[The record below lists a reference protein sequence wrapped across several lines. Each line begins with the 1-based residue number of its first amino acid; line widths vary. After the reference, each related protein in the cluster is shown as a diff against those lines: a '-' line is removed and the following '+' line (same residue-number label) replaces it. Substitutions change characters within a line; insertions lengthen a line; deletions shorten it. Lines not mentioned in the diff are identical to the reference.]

1 MSSVG
6 PARDEPTILR
16 CRSAWLPDGPSGPV
30 DLTVRSGVICGIEP
44 VLPGTRSGAP
54 AGSVQELPGLV
65 LPGFAD
71 AHSHLF
77 HRGLRGRTHRPAAD
91 GSGSFWTWREAM
103 YALAGRL
110 EPDGL
115 YELAVAGFSELLC
128 AGYTAVGEFHYLHHD
143 RSGRPYRDPNAMGLA
158 LIAAARD
165 VGIRL
170 TLLDTLY
177 LATGFDRPGSAAAP
191 LNAVQQRFS
200 DGSVGA
206 WAERAAALGGQD
218 SGQNGFRVGAAVH
231 SVRAVP
237 PARLAEVAEVL
248 GELDPGRLLHVHLSE
263 QPQENTDA
271 LAATGHTPTGLL
283 AAAGLLGPGTSVVH
297 ATHLSDADLAL
308 LGAAGTTAVIC
319 PSTEADL
326 ADGLPRIAD
335 LVTAGVPLACGGDQ
349 QVLVDPFHQARGI
362 EWGERLRTGRRGTVD
377 PGDLLAAAT
386 VHSHRSIGSSAG
398 VIAVGHPADLVCV
411 RTDSA
416 RTAGSELGQLL
427 MAATAADV
435 VQVLVGGRVL
445 ARDGVHTALGDPG
458 PRLATVLAGK

>member
-1 MSSVG
+1 MSSG
-6 PARDEPTILR
+6 DEPTILR
-16 CRSAWLPDGPSGPV
+16 CTSAWLPDGPSGPV
-30 DLTVRSGVICGIEP
+30 ELTVRAGVITAIDL
-44 VLPGTRSGAP
+44 VLPGAPTGPAP
-54 AGSVQELPGLV
+54 AAPAQILPGLV

-115 YELAVAGFSELLC
+115 YELAVAGFSELLS

-143 RSGRPYRDPNAMGLA
+143 RSGRPYQNPNAMGLA

-191 LNAVQQRFS
+191 LSAVQQRFS

-206 WAERAAALGGQD
+206 WAERVADLGEKDGV
-218 SGQNGFRVGAAVH
+218 RIGAAVH

-237 PARLAEVAEVL
+237 PARLAELAGVL

-263 QPQENTDA
+263 QLQENADA
-271 LAATGHTPTGLL
+271 LAATGLTPTGLL
-283 AAAGLLGPGTSVVH
+283 AAAGLLGPATSAVH
-297 ATHLSDADLAL
+297 ATHLDDADLAL
-308 LGAAGTTAVIC
+308 LGGSGTTVVIC

-335 LVTAGVPLACGGDQ
+335 LVTAGVPMACGGDQ

-377 PGDLLAAAT
+377 PGDLLTAAT
-386 VHSHRSIGSSAG
+386 VHSHRSIGSGAG

-416 RTAGSELGQLL
+416 RTAGSELHQLL

-435 VQVLVGGRVL
+435 VQVLVGGRIL

-458 PRLATVLAGK
+458 PRLATVLGGK